1 MTLRLKCDNYFLPET
16 TTTTAV
22 HLEPTIAVHP
32 KEQDRDS
39 SVAEDSNIGVIA
51 GGAVGGVLALVVS
64 IVIATLVAAVVV
76 LRRKNRGKVTT
87 AQIEGTTNP
96 VYGTSSSKLCPVHFS
111 VLICCVCLAYGSQL
125 QQQSSQTPVKI
136 HSRLKYMLSPTQEMI
151 LVMGQ
156 PDLRPNTLWLPNR
169 VLSRTTLQDTLVL
182 SPMPSIF
189 LQQQCT

>member
-1 MTLRLKCDNYFLPET
+1 M
-16 TTTTAV
+16 

-76 LRRKNRGKVTT
+76 LRSKNRGKVTT

-111 VLICCVCLAYGSQL
+111 VLMCCVCLAYGSQL

-136 HSRLKYMLSPTQEMI
+136 HSRLKYMLSLTQEMI
-151 LVMGQ
+151 LVMGGQ
-156 PDLRPNTLWLPNR
+156 PDLRPSTLLLLNR
-169 VLSRTTLQDTLVL
+169 VLSPTTLQDTSML
-182 SPMPSIF
+182 SPTPSIF